1 VNNPAPQGETGVQRF
16 SFKKADRILKRSE
29 FVELSSAG
37 RAVRSDLFI
46 AVVLLSRGERSRLG
60 LTVSRKVG
68 GAVVRNRIKRLARE
82 HFRLNQRLLQRPMDI
97 NLIARK
103 AAGRQSNQAIF
114 QALQKIFAELSGD

>member
-1 VNNPAPQGETGVQRF
+1 MQRF
-16 SFKKADRILKRSE
+16 SYKKADRILKRSE

-60 LTVSRKVG
+60 VTVSRKVG

-97 NLIARK
+97 NLIAKK
-103 AAGRQSNQAIF
+103 AAGRQPNQAIF
-114 QALQKIFAELSGD
+114 KALKKIFSELSEE